1 MYTTIPPPRPIS
13 RVFHYGI
20 NSIFESSIRSCL
32 TAS

>member
-1 MYTTIPPPRPIS
+1 MYTTIPPPIP